1 MVAYKIQ
8 LGAGITVGAGV
19 GLGDPITA
27 FTLYPGDI
35 TFNGELYHG
44 YSSITSDGFT
54 SDGTDT
60 YNGVVYNM
68 TGSLPT
74 DIAAIW
80 VQAGLNVNNAYAW
93 NISFASGGNVIA
105 RVALNPNGINNA
117 IAIVPIDQSNTNWQS
132 GNLGGPTQVGTFTFP
147 AVFTL
152 YTPITQISNSGDWC

>member
-1 MVAYKIQ
+1 MSISGIQ
-8 LGAGITVGAGV
+8 LGAGITVGAGI
-19 GLGDPITA
+19 GLGQNVS
-27 FTLYPGDI
+27 FTLNSGDI
-35 TFNGELYHG
+35 TYNSELFHG
-44 YSSITSDGFT
+44 YSSITSAGFT

-80 VQAGLNVNNAYAW
+80 VAAGLNVNNAYAW
-93 NISFASGGNVIA
+93 NISFATGGNIIA
-105 RVALNPNGINNA
+105 RVALNPNNINNT

-132 GNLGGPTQVGTFTFP
+132 GNLGGPTQTGTFTFP